1 MRLLYSVLFC
11 ISLFFGCQTEKF
23 DGVMT
28 LFYKNTVPLI
38 KTEEL
43 IQKMQYQQPLL
54 LDTRTRSEF
63 SVSHLPG
70 AQFIEYDDF
79 KSGDVAHIP
88 KNKEIIVYCS
98 VGYRSERIGEQLLDM
113 GYTKVYNLYGGIFD
127 WKNQSQIV
135 VNHLNLPTDSVHTFS
150 KVWSIWLHKG
160 IKVYE

>member
-1 MRLLYSVLFC
+1 MRPLFSILFC
-11 ISLFFGCQTEKF
+11 MSLLFGCQTEKF
-23 DGVMT
+23 DGALT
-28 LFYKNTVPLI
+28 LFYKNTVPII

-70 AQFIEYDDF
+70 AQFIQYDYF
-79 KSGDVAHIP
+79 KFSDVAHIP

-98 VGYRSERIGEQLLDM
+98 VGYRSERIGEKLLDI

-135 VNHLNLPTDSVHTFS
+135 VNDLNLPTDSVHTYS
-150 KVWSIWLHKG
+150 KAWSIWLREG